1 MTWADFYLICFLVG
15 FALSLISFLSGGLHG
30 HFHLPNMPHGHG
42 MFGHLFDA
50 HGMSHP
56 PVAPHAPA
64 GVNVPGSAQAPV
76 AGNAPAKAGASAAQT
91 AQTAQIS
98 PFNFITL
105 TAFLAWFG
113 GTGYLLTRYETLW
126 FMTGLGIALVS
137 GIVGAG
143 AVYLFLAKVLTS
155 PEENMDS
162 ADYEMVG
169 VLGRTSLPIR
179 EGGTGEIIYS
189 QAGTRR
195 TCGARSE
202 NGTVIPRGVEVL
214 VTRYD
219 RGIAYVRPWEEMS
232 GDDQ

>member
-1 MTWADFYLICFLVG
+1 MTWANFYLICFVVG
-15 FALSLISFLSGGLHG
+15 FAFSFIGFLSGGMHRLHIP
-30 HFHLPNMPHGHG
+30 HLPHGHG
-42 MFGHLFDA
+42 PIGRGAFGHT
-50 HGMSHP
+50 G
-56 PVAPHAPA
+56 HAPI
-64 GVNVPGSAQAPV
+64 GTH
-76 AGNAPAKAGASAAQT
+76 ASAPQAGGGAGKGST
-91 AQTAQIS
+91 HPSGVS

-126 FMTGLGIALVS
+126 FLTGLALALLS
-137 GIVGAG
+137 GLIGASL
-143 AVYLFLAKVLTS
+143 VYLFLGRVLTS
-155 PEENMDS
+155 PNEDMDQ

-202 NGTVIPRGVEVL
+202 NGAPIARGTEVV

-219 RGIAYVRPWEEMS
+219 KGIAYVRLWAEIS
-232 GDDQ
+232 GEDQADATTQSPG